1 MYVYE
6 GNAGN
11 TRQIL
16 LVCARMLARMLHTL
30 WLRLMRRRL
39 RQQQQRMSPSRS
51 TQSMLYRLC
60 TGYRGPH
67 FDPRPPPNR
76 VSINTFA
83 FGRCPSTHA
92 HMLYSYSC
100 SYNDFGAPASSILY
114 ANLMMG
120 GLHFMHKWLRVDLFR
135 TAAWIDTWTR
145 WRNITNLQK
154 WKSWGKTR

>member
-1 MYVYE
+1 MQYVCIWGKCGKYTANST
-6 GNAGN
+6 G
-11 TRQIL
+11 
-16 LVCARMLARMLHTL
+16 VCQDVGQDAAYAMAEVDATAIAAAAATNVAISFNSVYAIPAIMVLI
-30 WLRLMRRRL
+30 
-39 RQQQQRMSPSRS
+39 S
-51 TQSMLYRLC
+51 T
-60 TGYRGPH
+60 PA
-67 FDPRPPPNR
+67 PPNR

>member
-1 MYVYE
+1 MREIHGKFYWCVPGCWPGCCIRYGWGWCDGDCGSSSNE
-6 GNAGN
+6 C
-11 TRQIL
+11 RH
-16 LVCARMLARMLHTL
+16 LVQLSLCYTGSAPAIVVLI
-30 WLRLMRRRL
+30 
-39 RQQQQRMSPSRS
+39 S
-51 TQSMLYRLC
+51 TPAPP
-60 TGYRGPH
+60 TPT
-67 FDPRPPPNR
+67 PPNR